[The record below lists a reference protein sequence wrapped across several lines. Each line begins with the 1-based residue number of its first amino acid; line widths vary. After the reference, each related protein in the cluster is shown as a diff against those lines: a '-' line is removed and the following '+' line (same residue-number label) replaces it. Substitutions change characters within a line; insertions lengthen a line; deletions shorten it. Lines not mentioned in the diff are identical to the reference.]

1 MNTTI
6 ILGLLG
12 GLALFLYGMQ
22 MMSSGLESAAG
33 NKMKEILEKLTS
45 NRFLGVLVGAVIT
58 AAIQSS
64 SATTVMVVGFVN
76 SGMMSLN
83 QAVWIIMG
91 ANIGTTITGQLIALD
106 IGAMAPLIAF
116 IGVAFITF
124 SKKPK
129 VQYIGQILAGLGIL
143 FIGMNMMSESMM
155 PLRDYPPFINIMT
168 RFSNP
173 AVGILAGMVF
183 TAVIQSSSASVGI
196 LQALA
201 LSGVISLRNAAFVLF
216 GQNIGTCITAILAS
230 IGTERS
236 AKRTTII
243 HLMFNMIGTIIFTT
257 ACLLFPITDFVAAF
271 SGSNLSRQIA
281 NMHTLFNI
289 TTSILLIPFGNQL
302 AALAVKI
309 LPEKEEEKENH
320 KHLKYLKE
328 VDTSVDATIGTSA
341 IYMEGMRNEISRM
354 LKMAQIN
361 VEKSFHA
368 FLDGSSKALEEV
380 EKREE
385 YIDYLNKAISKSISK
400 MMIHETNEKNSK
412 NIGSYFD
419 MTGNIERIGDHA
431 VNICDYTKQIEEN
444 QVVFSKEALLE
455 IEEMRNICT
464 FMFENLQKKPEDTKR
479 WLQAVHDSENFIDR
493 KTEEFYENHLER
505 IKQGKCSDEACIIFS
520 EMLTDFERIGDHLW
534 NVAKQIGK
542 IIERE

>member
-124 SKKPK
+124 TKKPK

-230 IGTERS
+230 VGTERS

-257 ACLLFPITDFVAAF
+257 VCLLLPITDFVAAF
-271 SGSNLSRQIA
+271 SGANISRQIA

-320 KHLKYLKE
+320 KHLKYLKD

-368 FLDGSSKALEEV
+368 FLDGSSKALDEV
-380 EKREE
+380 ERREE

-444 QVVFSKEALLE
+444 HVVFSEEALFE

-464 FMFENLQKKPEDTKR
+464 FMFENLQKKPEDTKH
-479 WLQAVHDSENFIDR
+479 WLQAVHDSENFIDQ
-493 KTEEFYENHLER
+493 KTEEFYENHLKR